1 MLKENCILCGKE
13 TTIDVTTHID
23 FRVGYIEGAGQL
35 CTECYLKGNSSSREQ
50 ITIPKY
56 WINLYPNNYQL
67 GEKVRQHYW
76 REYEDKE
83 PPIENQWVCKICG
96 KDTSDI
102 EYDYLVGTNHL
113 ECVLKKETNKS

>member
-1 MLKENCILCGKE
+1 MQKEKCIICGVDTE
-13 TTIDVTTHID
+13 VDVTTHVD

-50 ITIPKY
+50 ITFPKEWVKRY
-56 WINLYPNNYQL
+56 SNNYEL

-76 REYEDKE
+76 REYEDME

-96 KDTSDI
+96 KDTSEI

-113 ECVLKKETNKS
+113 ECVLKKETNKH